1 MERREF
7 VIALL
12 AMWAANGAGCGGQ
25 PEPLPSVD
33 LDAMDTS
40 ASTFHRIYDDV
51 GLRDRFFKFLQN
63 VFNLYPD
70 DKFHQLIID
79 VTQSYGTDA
88 EIYQQLL
95 DRLPSIAPVGGMVTY
110 ALPALK
116 KQKQVM
122 TEQSV
127 VCLHGLTRI
136 DGYLEIGTT
145 GRYLKPLAK
154 RIPIDGTKTIVNDM
168 KPTYG
173 PADMVERGRVLKAGS
188 FVDLANYAPFDSS
201 VIEPAS
207 MQVVSNLIG
216 FHHCPDEQLEGFITT
231 IRQTLKPK
239 GRLLL
244 REHNVVDATMD
255 AFVALAHDVFNAGVA
270 VTWADN
276 QSQFRHFRSVA
287 AWHTLLQGHGFVPL
301 GVPQY
306 QAHDPT
312 DNAMLCFEAV

>member
-7 VIALL
+7 VLALL
-12 AMWAANGAGCGGQ
+12 ATWAANGMGCGGQ
-25 PEPLPSVD
+25 PETLPSVD
-33 LDAMDTS
+33 LNTMDLS

-70 DKFHQLIID
+70 HMFHQLIID
-79 VTQSYGTDA
+79 VTNAYGTDA
-88 EIYQQLL
+88 QIYQQLL
-95 DRLPSIAPVGGMVTY
+95 DRLPSIAPVGGMVRY

-127 VCLHGLTRI
+127 RCLEGLDTI
-136 DGYLEIGTT
+136 DGYLEVGTT
-145 GRYLKPLAK
+145 GRYLKPLSK
-154 RIPIDGTKTIVNDM
+154 HIPIVGTKTIVNDI

-173 PADMVERGRVLKAGS
+173 PADMVERGRVLKSGS
-188 FVDLANYAPFDSS
+188 FVDLANYRPFDSA
-201 VIEPAS
+201 IIPPAS

-216 FHHCPDEQLEGFITT
+216 FHHCPDEQLEAFIDS

-270 VTWADN
+270 VSWPDN
-276 QSQFRHFRSVA
+276 QAQFRHFRSVLD
-287 AWHTLLQGHGFVPL
+287 WQTVLQRHGL
-301 GVPQY
+301 NMRGAPQY
-306 QAHDPT
+306 QVHDPT